1 MRIKQGDNVIV
12 IAGKDKGKEGKV
24 IKTISE
30 KNQVVVE
37 GVNER
42 KRHQRPRKQGQKGQ
56 IIPFSAPVD
65 ASNVA
70 VKDPKSG
77 KPTRVGYTQEQGK
90 KVRVAKKSGTKV

>member
-1 MRIKQGDNVIV
+1 MKIKQGDNVIV

-24 IKTISE
+24 TKTISE

-65 ASNVA
+65 VSNVA

-77 KPTRVGYTQEQGK
+77 KPTRIGYTKEGGK
-90 KVRVAKKSGTKV
+90 KVRIAKKSGTTL